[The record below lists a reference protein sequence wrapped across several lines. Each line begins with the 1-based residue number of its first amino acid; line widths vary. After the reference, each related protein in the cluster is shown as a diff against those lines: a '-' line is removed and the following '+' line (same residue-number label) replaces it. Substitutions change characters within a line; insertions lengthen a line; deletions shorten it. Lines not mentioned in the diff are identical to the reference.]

1 LPTSRIRLATGRSPA
16 VLLLLRQR
24 DQKRRAPEMFNAGSR
39 NLALALTLV
48 VALAGCATLTG
59 RTAGRNIDDAA
70 ITAAVKTK
78 LASDKA
84 ATLTAVD
91 VDTVNGT
98 VYLNGT
104 VPDAAARQRAAAL
117 ARQVDGVVAVENNL
131 QTKSTTAGDQP
142 VNMNRDRHRGD
153 TY

>member
-1 LPTSRIRLATGRSPA
+1 M
-16 VLLLLRQR
+16 V
-24 DQKRRAPEMFNAGSR
+24 NAGR
-39 NLALALTLV
+39 HLALALTLV
-48 VALAGCATLTG
+48 VALTGCATLTG

>member
-1 LPTSRIRLATGRSPA
+1 
-16 VLLLLRQR
+16 
-24 DQKRRAPEMFNAGSR
+24 MFNAGSR

>member
-1 LPTSRIRLATGRSPA
+1 
-16 VLLLLRQR
+16 
-24 DQKRRAPEMFNAGSR
+24 MFNAGGH
-39 NLALALTLV
+39 LALAFTV
-48 VALAGCATLTG
+48 AVALSGCTTLTG
-59 RTAGRNIDDAA
+59 RMAGRNIDDAA

-104 VPDAAARQRAAAL
+104 APDAAARQRAAAL
-117 ARQVDGVVAVENNL
+117 AREVDGVVAVENNL
-131 QTKSTTAGDQP
+131 QTKTSTAGDEP
-142 VNMNRDRHRGD
+142 VRNIDRTERHRGN

>member
-1 LPTSRIRLATGRSPA
+1 
-16 VLLLLRQR
+16 
-24 DQKRRAPEMFNAGSR
+24 MFNAGR

-48 VALAGCATLTG
+48 VALTGCATLTG